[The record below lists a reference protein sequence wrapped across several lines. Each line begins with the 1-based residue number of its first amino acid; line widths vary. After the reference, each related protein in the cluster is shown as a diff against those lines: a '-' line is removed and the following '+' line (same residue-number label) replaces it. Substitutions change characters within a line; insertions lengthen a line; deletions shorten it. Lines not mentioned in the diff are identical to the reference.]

1 MAFVLLQMK
10 PMLETRIPALKHDY
24 HREIPKQ
31 KNDYTNRRWS
41 ISLVKTEILIN
52 KSPTVT

>member
-10 PMLETRIPALKHDY
+10 PMLETRIPPLKHDY
-24 HREIPKQ
+24 HRAIPKQ